1 MLAIWGGPDP
11 GDKPGQFREPCGVAG
26 GSDGS
31 IYVADTWNHRIEKL
45 DADGRFVLDWREENP
60 GFWGPRSVAVA
71 PNGAIFVADTGNKR
85 ILAYDPGGQKLLTF
99 GGEGSEPGQFVEPVG
114 LAVDPRR
121 KILYVADTGN
131 HRVQS
136 FDLEGKF
143 LGVWSVFGWKEFYSE
158 PYLAVH
164 ADMIWMTDSFNH
176 RVNAYDSLGALKKS
190 INGVIGSATLDRPTG
205 IAVASDGRVFVSDLT
220 AGHLVVF
227 DAAAP

>member
-1 MLAIWGGPDP
+1 
-11 GDKPGQFREPCGVAG
+11 V
-26 GSDGS
+26 
-31 IYVADTWNHRIEKL
+31 KL
-45 DADGRFVLDWREENP
+45 DADGRFVLDWHEENP
-60 GFWGPRSVAVA
+60 GFWGPRSIAVA

-99 GGEGSEPGQFVEPVG
+99 GGEGSEPGKLVEPVG
-114 LAVDPRR
+114 LAVEPQG

-143 LGVWSVFGWKEFYSE
+143 LGVWNVFGWKEFYSE

-164 ADMIWMTDSFNH
+164 ADTIWMTDSFNH

-190 INGVIGSATLDRPTG
+190 ISGAVGVTLDRPTG

-220 AGHLVVF
+220 AGHLVVL